1 MPRSTEITELV
12 FLTDAWGSNPLS
24 RIERSLFGACLRAG
38 IPFHGVYTDDQTPAA
53 SEGTSHRFSIGEVR
67 AAWATPKLVRYMR
80 RARPKA
86 VIVKSGQLGPATVLA
101 GKITGTPVIAYE
113 TTINDFEFGSARFR
127 IRVGFRLQTLLYRL
141 ASAIAGA
148 SRDVVEWAAAD
159 RRVPPQRVLLW
170 PNPFDLAAIR
180 RLGGEEGPPDEPP
193 LRLVAV
199 GRLVE
204 QKAYDVMIE
213 ALAIADPDLP
223 EWQLEIVGSE
233 DGWRGGWRERIESM
247 VVESGLSGKVNMG
260 AKLEHPFELM
270 RRAHLF
276 LHSARWE
283 AFGNVIVE
291 AMALGTPVVVA
302 DCPGAPKEIL
312 GGGRYGRLV
321 PNEDP
326 EAFAAAIVELAND
339 PTERKRLGEAGRA
352 RSDDYEIDR
361 LLPLMLADIERL
373 TGASFGDGLVGP
385 LTARTEDQVR

>member
-1 MPRSTEITELV
+1 M
-12 FLTDAWGSNPLS
+12 S
-24 RIERSLFGACLRAG
+24 RIERALFGACLRAG
-38 IPFHGVYTDDQTPAA
+38 VPFNGVYTDDQTPAA

-67 AAWATPKLVRYMR
+67 AAWATPKLVRYFR
-80 RARPKA
+80 KARPKA

-101 GKITGTPVIAYE
+101 GRITGTPVIAWE
-113 TTINDFEFGSARFR
+113 TSINDFEFGSARFR
-127 IRVGFRLQTLLYRL
+127 IRVGFRLQKLLYRFAAAL
-141 ASAIAGA
+141 AGA

-159 RRVPPQRVLLW
+159 RGVPPERVLLW
-170 PNPFDLAAIR
+170 PNPFDLDVIR
-180 RLGGEEGPPDEPP
+180 RLGGEEGPPSEPP
-193 LRLVAV
+193 LRFVAV

-223 EWQLEIVGSE
+223 EWHLEIVGGE

-247 VVESGLSGKVNMG
+247 VVESGLTGKVTVG
-260 AKLEHPFELM
+260 AKVEHPFELM

-326 EAFAAAIVELAND
+326 EAFATALVELAGD
-339 PTERKRLGEAGRA
+339 PAERTRLGEAGLV
-352 RSDDYEIDR
+352 RSDDYLVDR
-361 LLPLMLADIERL
+361 LLPGMLEDIARVVGQSGFGSHAVE
-373 TGASFGDGLVGP
+373 GAKQP
-385 LTARTEDQVR
+385 